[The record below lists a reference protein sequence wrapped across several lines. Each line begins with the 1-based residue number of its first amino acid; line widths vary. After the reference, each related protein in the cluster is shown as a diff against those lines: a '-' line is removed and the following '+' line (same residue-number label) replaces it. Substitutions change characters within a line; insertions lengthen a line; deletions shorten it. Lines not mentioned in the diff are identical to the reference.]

1 MIQPQ
6 FLAVAPLA
14 AKAKTKTKTSLFAL
28 DPALGVLEPQGPV
41 AAGNA

>member
-14 AKAKTKTKTSLFAL
+14 AKAETSLFAL
-28 DPALGVLEPQGPV
+28 DPALGMLEPQGPV